1 MNTLNFDTLTSGDIL
16 LTTTRSGVEGYYFFG
31 EDKNLWSVKAVENGD
46 NPTATVVPLGLPSS
60 DEYILTL
67 TDGQPVLTAT
77 MGEEKIITPICISQY
92 TPEEAANISLRR
104 RLSAENELGKFI
116 TYSTYKDLSTFSVH
130 GDIKKAYLTNYP
142 YPHPSTHLNNIAD
155 ARARMDAVKG
165 AAVDAYQRINESDLS
180 TIDKMLTL
188 TREAVAAV
196 HKHIS
201 EANIDYTPGKKLNIT
216 KSDNAYTYSSIT
228 RTVTFQE
235 GATAQVRGELYLITR
250 TTKARAW
257 VTSYST
263 GEEVGYLTF
272 TQNNGITLKLNDGE
286 TVHCGSRLKQIPAST
301 KEAASAYLTL
311 EETVVDLSANTY
323 TRLSHLSGNIKSAA
337 KSLDEAN
344 NHYRRFYTKE
354 GMNAHIVNLNHI
366 ISNLETAKE
375 EITTHSEMVLW
386 TLDRLIN
393 SAYGE

>member
-1 MNTLNFDTLTSGDIL
+1 MNTLNFDTLTGGDIL

-60 DEYILTL
+60 DEYIFTL

-104 RLSAENELGKFI
+104 RLSAENELSKFI

-130 GDIKKAYLTNYP
+130 GDIEKAYLTNYP

-272 TQNNGITLKLNDGE
+272 TKNDGITLKLNDGE
-286 TVHCGSRLKQIPAST
+286 TVHCGSRIKQIPAST
-301 KEAASAYLTL
+301 EEAANAYLTL

-354 GMNAHIVNLNHI
+354 GMNAHIANLNHI

>member
-104 RLSAENELGKFI
+104 RLSAENELSKFI
-116 TYSTYKDLSTFSVH
+116 TYSTYKDMSTFSVH
-130 GDIKKAYLTNYP
+130 GDIEKAYLTNYP

-201 EANIDYTPGKKLNIT
+201 EANIDYTP
-216 KSDNAYTYSSIT
+216 
-228 RTVTFQE
+228 RQE
-235 GATAQVRGELYLITR
+235 AQHYQERQCLHLQLHHPYRHLPGGCH
-250 TTKARAW
+250 RAGSRRA
-257 VTSYST
+257 VPHHPNH
-263 GEEVGYLTF
+263 
-272 TQNNGITLKLNDGE
+272 Q
-286 TVHCGSRLKQIPAST
+286 GSRLGHLIQHWRRS
-301 KEAASAYLTL
+301 
-311 EETVVDLSANTY
+311 
-323 TRLSHLSGNIKSAA
+323 RLPHFHQ
-337 KSLDEAN
+337 E
-344 NHYRRFYTKE
+344 
-354 GMNAHIVNLNHI
+354 
-366 ISNLETAKE
+366 
-375 EITTHSEMVLW
+375 
-386 TLDRLIN
+386 
-393 SAYGE
+393 